1 MEDPMT
7 VTTTMHS
14 RDLATAV
21 GTADGLFDAL
31 ACIHTEGW
39 DRESGRALL
48 DYALTKVVRAVVR
61 AVGFTGTDAEY
72 AESTGWAAAWEAL
85 RSPKLWSAESPWGV
99 VNAAVR
105 SAVLG
110 ERMAETYGTNTQS
123 ASRVHRCR
131 RAQSG
136 TGARVRGDWSSVA
149 DPSALARPLS
159 LSAML
164 DAGYDRA
171 DQA

>member
-48 DYALTKVVRAVVR
+48 DYALTKVVRPVVR
-61 AVGFTGTDAEY
+61 TVGFTGTDAEY
-72 AESTGWAAAWEAL
+72 AESTGCGAACRARL
-85 RSPKLWSAESPWGV
+85 SPVDWS
-99 VNAAVR
+99 
-105 SAVLG
+105 G
-110 ERMAETYGTNTQS
+110 EPPG
-123 ASRVHRCR
+123 
-131 RAQSG
+131 
-136 TGARVRGDWSSVA
+136 GARH
-149 DPSALARPLS
+149 
-159 LSAML
+159 
-164 DAGYDRA
+164 
-171 DQA
+171 